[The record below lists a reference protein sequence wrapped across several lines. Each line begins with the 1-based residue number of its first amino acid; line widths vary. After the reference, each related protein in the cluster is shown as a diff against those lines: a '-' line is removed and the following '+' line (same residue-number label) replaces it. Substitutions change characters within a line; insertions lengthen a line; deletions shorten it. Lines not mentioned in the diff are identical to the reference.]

1 MKRQQSRFDCSL
13 SLDPLVTLQ
22 STPQSSPQSSP
33 DSSPLL
39 GLLYPGSWV
48 IVLSCPS
55 GCMVTMSPWKAT
67 LKVSGR
73 WVWLG
78 PICIIGWN
86 FSFLSVLLGTIL
98 KSKVKQAGL
107 QINSNKSAEA
117 HTLELQGLKIA
128 SPSSPAKCPVLGIPD
143 IIE

>member
-1 MKRQQSRFDCSL
+1 M
-13 SLDPLVTLQ
+13 TLAIY
-22 STPQSSPQSSP
+22 SSVLPRYSP

-48 IVLSCPS
+48 VLLSCSS
-55 GCMVTMSPWKAT
+55 GCMVTMSLWKAT

-78 PICIIGWN
+78 PICISGWDG
-86 FSFLSVLLGTIL
+86 SFLSVFLRPLLD
-98 KSKVKQAGL
+98 SEVKQAGL

-117 HTLELQGLKIA
+117 HTLELWGT
-128 SPSSPAKCPVLGIPD
+128 
-143 IIE
+143 